1 MTVGDGVWRRQQ
13 RDFCANSGTLSNR
26 GILLARGSRSS
37 HLGAVGAGLLRVG
50 DELPAVEPRVEGFL
64 DGVGQGLLL
73 LIVWGR
79 RVESGE
85 IGLSGRLKWILR
97 GFGGR
102 IARVRSGADGSRTFV
117 PTSMYPASLKTPRY
131 ASFLLRLLFMAPSA
145 SLTLEGERGRIYPRF
160 RFGVI
165 IGCYRKFNY
174 EL

>member
-1 MTVGDGVWRRQQ
+1 M
-13 RDFCANSGTLSNR
+13 
-26 GILLARGSRSS
+26 ARGSRSA

-97 GFGGR
+97 GF
-102 IARVRSGADGSRTFV
+102 
-117 PTSMYPASLKTPRY
+117 
-131 ASFLLRLLFMAPSA
+131 
-145 SLTLEGERGRIYPRF
+145 
-160 RFGVI
+160 
-165 IGCYRKFNY
+165 
-174 EL
+174 